1 MTTVETFQ
9 IIGISVRTTNENGQA
24 AKDIPALWSRFF
36 SEGIASKIHGKL
48 SEDLYCVYTDYE
60 KDHTRPYTTL
70 LGYKVENTAE
80 VPEGLTGK
88 TIATHVYEVKT
99 AKGKMAE
106 GFVFKAWQEIWASDM
121 PRAYTADFEIYG
133 AKSQDPEHAEVAI
146 YIATR

>member
-1 MTTVETFQ
+1 MTTLDTFK

-24 AKDIPALWSRFF
+24 AIDIPALWNRFF
-36 SEGIASKIHGKL
+36 TEGIPAKIAAKL

-60 KDHTRPYTTL
+60 KDHTKPYTTL
-70 LGYKVENTAE
+70 LGYKVQSNAV
-80 VPEGLTGK
+80 VPDGLTEK
-88 TIATHVYEVKT
+88 TIGAQQYDVKP

-133 AKSQDPEHAEVAI
+133 AKAPDPENAEIDI
-146 YIATR
+146 YIATL